1 MEQKFLKN
9 TQNEIHD
16 LLNQE
21 GNRKL
26 EIQDYYENNHDFFI
40 KLTDNNIAIRKC
52 ELDDFRVLKKNDQD
66 HDKCEF
72 QIECRRCGDLV
83 DKAYLILELCDNY
96 NVENTSGLLDI
107 LSSYQVSMEI
117 GGSRI
122 FQTTIGLLYFI
133 ATYLGEEIY
142 YVELDKIKHEL
153 DQFDQNVQNKMTI
166 KQLIRQQTTGQK
178 QGNKYLLIPMSF
190 NFLVKNLN
198 LIGLAFHG
206 ITFRLQGTNHQHVCS
221 MVKTFKIS
229 LVYLF
234 LGNKLR
240 QTVAQKSFEL
250 KALSSTI
257 DKYLFHTHESIRFKF
272 PCYLRQYMLKYFTVS
287 ISPQY
292 DKIDRDLWSTVP
304 SLLPEIQCVQ
314 SKHSN
319 QQYLIEN
326 AEIRRGNSHVIYL
339 FSGDPNYTMKNW
351 ITKHMTENDGVLEQA
366 MGNATSTNNKQ
377 VEESLSRKRKRCVN
391 YSANNQEYTDI
402 HIVLT
407 PCSIPINVETCYFQ
421 QNKLRIMSGMGGLA
435 YSS

>member
-16 LLNQE
+16 LLKQE
-21 GNRKL
+21 GNHKL
-26 EIQDYYENNHDFFI
+26 EIHDYYEDDMMFLAKLGNNNVFRKCHVSDFHVN
-40 KLTDNNIAIRKC
+40 KKRNDKDQDKC
-52 ELDDFRVLKKNDQD
+52 ELRS
-66 HDKCEF
+66 
-72 QIECRRCGDLV
+72 ECAHFGDLV
-83 DKAYLILELCDNY
+83 DKAYFILELRDNY
-96 NVENTSGLLDI
+96 DVENTSGLLDV

-117 GGSRI
+117 GGNRI
-122 FQTTIGLLYFI
+122 FQTTLGLLYFV

-142 YVELDKIKHEL
+142 YIELDKIKHEL

-166 KQLIRQQTTGQK
+166 KRLISQQL
-178 QGNKYLLIPMSF
+178 GNKYLLIPMSF

-198 LIGLAFHG
+198 MMGLQFHAVHFKLKG
-206 ITFRLQGTNHQHVCS
+206 VNHQHVLS

-229 LVYLF
+229 LVYLY
-234 LGNKLR
+234 LENELR
-240 QTVAQKSFEL
+240 RTVAQKSFDL
-250 KALSSTI
+250 KSLSSI
-257 DKYLFHTHESIRFKF
+257 ADKYQFHTHESIRFKF
-272 PCYLRQYMLKYFTVS
+272 PCYLRQRMLKYFTIS

-292 DKIDRDLWSTVP
+292 DKINRDLWPTVP
-304 SLLPEIQCVQ
+304 SLLPEIQCIQ

-339 FSGDPNYTMKNW
+339 FSGDPNYTMKKW
-351 ITKHMTENDGVLEQA
+351 ITKHMAENDDVLEQA

-377 VEESLSRKRKRCVN
+377 VEESLLYKQQKDVN
-391 YSANNQEYTDI
+391 YYLDPSNNRDYIDI
-402 HIVLT
+402 HVVLT

-421 QNKLRIMSGMGGLA
+421 QNKLRIMSGMGGMA